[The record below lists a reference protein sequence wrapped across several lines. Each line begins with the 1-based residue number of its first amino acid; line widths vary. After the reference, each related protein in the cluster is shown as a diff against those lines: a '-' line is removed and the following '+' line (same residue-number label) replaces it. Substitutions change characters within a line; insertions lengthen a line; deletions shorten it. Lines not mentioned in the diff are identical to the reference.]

1 MGKKNSTK
9 QKKSSKKRSI
19 KKTLRKNKS
28 RKQKLFRG
36 GKCPCGGG
44 DAASTPQLAY
54 GGEQKKQSDVIMV
67 GGYGPASF
75 QPMPLHTFYDKS
87 DPTSMPFP
95 ASDRNTP
102 MNSTTPILM
111 GGKKSRRNKKVKIMH
126 GGDILPQWLSR
137 DPILGN
143 TNNVVQYTNT
153 TPGAYTGNNLFNG
166 EGYSYAS
173 ITDGP
178 LLNIN
183 RTAII

>member
-1 MGKKNSTK
+1 MAKKNNTK

-19 KKTLRKNKS
+19 KKSMRKNKS

-36 GKCPCGGG
+36 GKCPCAGG
-44 DAASTPQLAY
+44 DAAIQPAY
-54 GGEQKKQSDVIMV
+54 GGKKQLTMV

-87 DPTSMPFP
+87 DPSIMPLP
-95 ASDRNTP
+95 ESDRNTP
-102 MNSTTPILM
+102 MNSTTPMII
-111 GGKKSRRNKKVKIMH
+111 GGKKSRKNKKINIMH
-126 GGDILPQWLSR
+126 GGNILPQWLSR

-166 EGYSYAS
+166 QGYSYAT

-183 RTAII
+183 RNAII

>member
-1 MGKKNSTK
+1 MFKKNNTK
-9 QKKSSKKRSI
+9 QKKSPKKKSSKK
-19 KKTLRKNKS
+19 LMRKNKS
-28 RKQKLFRG
+28 RKIKLFRG
-36 GKCPCGGG
+36 GKCPCAGGG
-44 DAASTPQLAY
+44 SETSPYYGAGKQLN
-54 GGEQKKQSDVIMV
+54 MV

-87 DPTSMPFP
+87 DLSTMPFP

-102 MNSTTPILM
+102 MDSTTPMLM
-111 GGKKSRRNKKVKIMH
+111 GGKKSRKIKKTRIMH
-126 GGDILPQWLSR
+126 GGNILPQWLSR

-166 EGYSYAS
+166 QGYSYAS

>member
-9 QKKSSKKRSI
+9 LKKSSKKRST
-19 KKTLRKNKS
+19 KKSMRKNKS

-44 DAASTPQLAY
+44 DASPSQLVY
-54 GGEQKKQSDVIMV
+54 GGEQKKHTDAIMV

-75 QPMPLHTFYDKS
+75 QPMPLHTFYDKT
-87 DPTSMPFP
+87 DPTTMPFP

-111 GGKKSRRNKKVKIMH
+111 GGKKSRKNKNVKIMH
-126 GGDILPQWLSR
+126 GGDIFPQWLSR

-153 TPGAYTGNNLFNG
+153 TPGAYTGNNLLNG
-166 EGYSYAS
+166 QGYSYAS

-183 RTAII
+183 RTAIV

>member
-1 MGKKNSTK
+1 M
-9 QKKSSKKRSI
+9 
-19 KKTLRKNKS
+19 RKNKS
-28 RKQKLFRG
+28 RRQKLFRG
-36 GKCPCGGG
+36 GKCPCAGG
-44 DAASTPQLAY
+44 DASPSQLVY
-54 GGEQKKQSDVIMV
+54 GGEQNKQNSVML

-75 QPMPLHTFYDKS
+75 QPMPLHTFYDRS
-87 DPTSMPFP
+87 DPNSIPLP

-102 MNSTTPILM
+102 MNSTTPLLM
-111 GGKKSRRNKKVKIMH
+111 GGKKSSKNKKVKIMH
-126 GGDILPQWLSR
+126 GGNILPQWLSR

-166 EGYSYAS
+166 QGYSYAT

-183 RTAII
+183 RTAIV